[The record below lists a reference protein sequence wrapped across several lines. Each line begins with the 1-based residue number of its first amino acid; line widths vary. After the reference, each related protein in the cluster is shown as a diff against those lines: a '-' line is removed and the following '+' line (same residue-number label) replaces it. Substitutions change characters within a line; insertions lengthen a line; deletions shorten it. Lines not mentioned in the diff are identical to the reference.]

1 MTIEK
6 ELNKVLEN
14 ISLIQTSQVMVKFS
28 EENLEDFSDYLTDYI
43 PNHVDWIRKGN
54 EKLVYSVTQ
63 DKKLD
68 REAISQIIV
77 GVRNLSLDFEEL
89 CDILLKI
96 SDEIDKNASF

>member
-1 MTIEK
+1 MTIEN
-6 ELNKVLEN
+6 ELNKILEN

-63 DKKLD
+63 DIKLD

>member
-1 MTIEK
+1 MMIEN
-6 ELNKVLEN
+6 ELHKILEN
-14 ISLIQTSQVMVKFS
+14 ISLIQASQVMLKFS

-54 EKLVYSVTQ
+54 EKFVYSITQ

-89 CDILLKI
+89 CDILLRI
-96 SDEIDKNASF
+96 SDEIDKNESF

>member
-1 MTIEK
+1 MTIEN
-6 ELNKVLEN
+6 ELNKILEN

>member
-1 MTIEK
+1 
-6 ELNKVLEN
+6 
-14 ISLIQTSQVMVKFS
+14 MVKFS